1 MQPLRFVALLYTY
14 RLNFNNV
21 LLVNKIGKVSYL
33 KMCKVWWF
41 WIIVPCIT
49 STCSCSW
56 ILKSSIQIKIPGV
69 ICKKCYLFN
78 DSAVVWWCKRIQSN
92 TGSHTVKPLLN
103 FSCWILEAVL
113 HGLACELWNLSD
125 LAPSQIFSTPNLF
138 PQLNQTL
145 MLKKYYCVL
154 FENVL
159 GFYSLK
165 LWDCV
170 G

>member
-1 MQPLRFVALLYTY
+1 MTVQSYGDVR
-14 RLNFNNV
+14 
-21 LLVNKIGKVSYL
+21 GSKV
-33 KMCKVWWF
+33 
-41 WIIVPCIT
+41 
-49 STCSCSW
+49 
-56 ILKSSIQIKIPGV
+56 
-69 ICKKCYLFN
+69 
-78 DSAVVWWCKRIQSN
+78 SN